1 MLVVVGAVFALLAL
15 LAQADRLGWE
25 MPEEIPGP
33 PEPELATRL
42 QPRGDGFF
50 YPDPRFSVRI
60 FADGSVA
67 YLPRRFRPGYG
78 GFILKPLRPDVL
90 LYNIE
95 RSVLAHTSWQAVGY
109 AVAPDTPAG
118 MAGPAG
124 QVDYEFCRPDF
135 ACWRLPN
142 AWAELILGFGANV
155 DVNDA
160 LWRSRGVIP
169 YRPELA
175 RVLDATL
182 DVRVRMAA
190 QAQNDATQVALAQLP
205 ITLARFW
212 LHTPL
217 PAAQRRRVL
226 FQLWQETD
234 DSMAGARARA
244 EIERFIRTALP
255 RGTLDAFTAEEL
267 RRYDRTS
274 SERGFDRHFTPYGRG
289 R

>member
-1 MLVVVGAVFALLAL
+1 MLLVVGAVLALVVL

-33 PEPELATRL
+33 PEPDLATRL
-42 QPRGDGFF
+42 QPRGDGFY
-50 YPDPRFSVRI
+50 YPDPRFSLRI
-60 FADGSVA
+60 FSDGTVA
-67 YLPRRFRPGYG
+67 YSPRRIRPGYG
-78 GFILKPLRPDVL
+78 GFILKPLPPYVD
-90 LYNIE
+90 LYNVEDSI
-95 RSVLAHTSWQAVGY
+95 LARASWQAVGY

-118 MAGPAG
+118 MVGPAG

-142 AWAELILGFGANV
+142 VWAELVVGVGANV
-155 DVNDA
+155 DLNDA
-160 LWRSRGVIP
+160 LWRWRGVVA

-175 RVLDATL
+175 RVLDATFDL
-182 DVRVRMAA
+182 RVRLAA
-190 QAQNDATQVALAQLP
+190 QAERDAAQVTLAQLP

-234 DSMAGARARA
+234 DSPAGARARA

-255 RGTLDAFTAEEL
+255 RGSRDAFSLDEL
-267 RRYDRTS
+267 HRYNRVSPDRN
-274 SERGFDRHFTPYGRG
+274 FTPYGR
-289 R
+289 

>member
-1 MLVVVGAVFALLAL
+1 
-15 LAQADRLGWE
+15 
-25 MPEEIPGP
+25 
-33 PEPELATRL
+33 
-42 QPRGDGFF
+42 
-50 YPDPRFSVRI
+50 
-60 FADGSVA
+60 
-67 YLPRRFRPGYG
+67 
-78 GFILKPLRPDVL
+78 
-90 LYNIE
+90 
-95 RSVLAHTSWQAVGY
+95 
-109 AVAPDTPAG
+109 
-118 MAGPAG
+118 
-124 QVDYEFCRPDF
+124 
-135 ACWRLPN
+135 
-142 AWAELILGFGANV
+142 V